1 MANATG
7 IMGVVGSRPMRQPA
21 PLPRSQVIRTTFQ
34 KTVSYAQRRDGNVTT
49 VTVTTNLGGAVY
61 YHWYLDGIWVA
72 VTTSNQYSFV
82 TAPDEQARIECIPTQ
97 DPRFDYVTNAP
108 ATPAAR
114 VTLWWIRSTDSDVKE
129 YKVEQQKDAG
139 GWSTIA
145 TVPYQAG
152 AWDYRITSPR
162 LDDLGSYEWR
172 VTPVDAAGNE
182 GSATSLDARTI
193 VRTPDAPDFAVA
205 FDEGTTKV
213 TFSEAA

>member
-7 IMGVVGSRPMRQPA
+7 IMGVVGSRPIRQPTS
-21 PLPRSQVIRTTFQ
+21 LPRSQVIETPFQ
-34 KTVSYAQRRDGNVTT
+34 KTVTYAQRRDGNVST
-49 VTVTTNLGGAVY
+49 VTVTTNLAGRVY
-61 YHWYLDGIWVA
+61 YHWYMDGVWIT
-72 VTTSNQYSFV
+72 VTNSNQYSFV
-82 TAPDEQARIECIPTQ
+82 VASDEQARIECIPSH
-97 DPRFDYVTNAP
+97 DPRFDYVANAP

-129 YKVEQQKDAG
+129 YKVEQQKDSG

-172 VTPVDAAGNE
+172 ATPVDAAGNE
-182 GSATSLDARTI
+182 GSTTSLDARMI
-193 VRTPDAPDFAVA
+193 VRTPDAPDFDAT